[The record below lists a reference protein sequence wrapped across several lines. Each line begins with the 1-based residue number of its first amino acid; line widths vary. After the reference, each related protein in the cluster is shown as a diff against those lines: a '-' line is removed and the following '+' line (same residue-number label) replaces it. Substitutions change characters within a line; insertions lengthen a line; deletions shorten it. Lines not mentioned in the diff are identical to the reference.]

1 MIKTKT
7 VEKPWGCYTDYYR
20 TDSVVFKRL
29 VVNPGEELSFQLHN
43 KRDEFWYI
51 KSGKGTLKLNNSSW
65 RAKPGMHFHIKQNE
79 SHQLINAGDEKIIVF
94 EMQFGTC
101 LEEDIV
107 RLEDKYGRQGES
119 GMGAS

>member
-1 MIKTKT
+1 MIKTNT

-20 TDSVVFKRL
+20 TDSVVFKRI
-29 VVNPGEELSFQLHN
+29 VINPGEELSYQLHH

-51 KSGKGTLKLNNSSW
+51 KSGNGILRLNNSNW
-65 RAKPGMHFHIKQNE
+65 RAKPGMYFHIKQNE
-79 SHQLINAGDEKIIVF
+79 SHQLTNESDEKIVVF

-101 LEEDIV
+101 LEDDII

-119 GMGAS
+119 GMGDS

>member
-20 TDSVVFKRL
+20 TDSVVFKRI
-29 VVNPGEELSFQLHN
+29 VVNPHEELSYQLHH
-43 KRDEFWYI
+43 KREEFWYVL
-51 KSGKGTLKLNNSSW
+51 SGNGMLRLNSSSW
-65 RAKPGMHFHIKQNE
+65 YVRPGMSFHIKTNE
-79 SHQLINAGDEKIIVF
+79 SHQLINDGDEKIVVF

-101 LEEDIV
+101 LEDDIV

-119 GMGAS
+119 GMDDS